1 MDYQTQE
8 ALNRK
13 ADTWKAEELQ
23 RTVDNF
29 RRENSNLT
37 DSLSRLQNN
46 NQILH
51 EALRQTL
58 QTLVSNEMLIET
70 NVLHSILN
78 QL

>member
-13 ADTWKAEELQ
+13 ADIWKVEELQ
-23 RTVDNF
+23 RKVDNMQREYNSLQDDL
-29 RRENSNLT
+29 RRLLNGNS
-37 DSLSRLQNN
+37 
-46 NQILH
+46 ILH

-58 QTLVSNEMLIET
+58 NTLIQDEERLDINGLTI
-70 NVLHSILN
+70 ILN

>member
-13 ADTWKAEELQ
+13 ADIWKVEELQ
-23 RTVDNF
+23 RKVDNLQREYNNLQDGL
-29 RRENSNLT
+29 RRLLNGNS
-37 DSLSRLQNN
+37 
-46 NQILH
+46 ILH

-58 QTLVSNEMLIET
+58 NTLTQDEERLDINGLTI
-70 NVLHSILN
+70 ILN

>member
-13 ADTWKAEELQ
+13 ADTWKVEELQ

-70 NVLHSILN
+70 NELHSILN